1 MPRLLLVDDNPS
13 IHKIAETLLAP
24 TDIQLVCVESAKDA
38 LNLIAAGERFD
49 VALLD
54 IMMAGMDGWELLDQL
69 RMHPATAGIPIA
81 MMAGVLDT
89 VDPARLETA
98 SIQGF
103 LKKPVELRDLGARVH
118 TFLEARVEVAPPPA
132 PLQDFSPFSTLP
144 AVKLSELPE
153 FRQATA
159 PEPSLDVEPDV
170 ADDDLLV
177 LVEADLWPEVPP
189 PPGTV
194 TEDLSP
200 FAEIP
205 PEESLD
211 LEELDLDSL
220 KGLTIAPMAAAVE
233 PEPEP
238 TLPEPVQVLPE
249 APEFEPSA
257 FESAPPVEPAQE
269 PEPAPVAPV
278 EAFPEETASI
288 PTQVLP
294 DEPGFQE
301 LPDLGPESE
310 PTFDPEALAGLD
322 SLSDEAFEPRPT
334 RELVT
339 LAPEPDPDFLS
350 GLGEATI
357 TPGVAVVGWS
367 DESEKMLGYLTPSQ
381 PLTANPVL
389 GSDDDE
395 DELDLGEPDSLQ
407 VPPLAMGF
415 PLAEPLAEPWATGDL
430 PVAPE
435 PEPVVMAAPV
445 AAPVA
450 APSSTDDLLRAIT
463 TDPVLMDHLAKA
475 LVAKLGDQVLREIA
489 WEVMPEMAERLN
501 RH

>member
-24 TDIQLVCVESAKDA
+24 TDIQLVCVENAKDA

-54 IMMAGMDGWELLDQL
+54 IMMAGIDGWELLDQL

-89 VDPARLETA
+89 VDPVRLETS

-118 TFLEARVEVAPPPA
+118 TFLEARVEVVPPPV
-132 PLQDFSPFSTLP
+132 PHQDFSPFSTLP

-153 FRQATA
+153 FRQASA
-159 PEPSLDVEPDV
+159 LEPSVDVESDV

-220 KGLTIAPMAAAVE
+220 KGLTIAPAALA
-233 PEPEP
+233 
-238 TLPEPVQVLPE
+238 LDAEPVRVTSE

-257 FESAPPVEPAQE
+257 FEPVLQSEPAPEPE
-269 PEPAPVAPV
+269 PEPAPVAPAD
-278 EAFPEETASI
+278 AFPEEMASI
-288 PTQVLP
+288 PTQILP
-294 DEPGFQE
+294 DEPGSQE

-334 RELVT
+334 RELVAPT
-339 LAPEPDPDFLS
+339 PEPDPDFLS

-395 DELDLGEPDSLQ
+395 DELDLGESDSLQ

-415 PLAEPLAEPWATGDL
+415 PLAEPTAEPWATGDL
-430 PVAPE
+430 PAAPE
-435 PEPVVMAAPV
+435 PEAAAMVAPV
-445 AAPVA
+445 AVQVVAPA
-450 APSSTDDLLRAIT
+450 AASSSTDELLRALT
-463 TDPVLMDHLAKA
+463 SDPVLMDHLAKA